1 MKKIVCCITFY
12 HYFCGKVQIFLEM
25 KKILIAED
33 TDSNYLLLSI
43 ILRKD
48 YELSRATTGKEVLA
62 LFAEERPDLIL
73 MDIKMPEMDGLEATR
88 IIRRTDV
95 DLPIIALTA
104 NAYDSDREK
113 ALYAGCNSYMAK
125 PVNAAKLREML
136 AAFLGQ

>member
-12 HYFCGKVQIFLEM
+12 HYFCRKVQIFLEM

-113 ALYAGCNSYMAK
+113 ALDAGCNSYMAK